1 MKPRTVEF
9 TTAMLIR
16 KPGCYMGKT
25 ALVAKYL
32 SKCYKVQRVSA
43 RIFVNYLH
51 IDVTSSACDSDSV
64 RLQVFMFSSSSSISL
79 YVTPSLFH
87 SRLKT

>member
-64 RLQVFMFSSSSSISL
+64 RITSVHVLIIINFTIRHSISVPL
-79 YVTPSLFH
+79 QT
-87 SRLKT
+87 